1 MPSKLDSVAI
11 SLESLR
17 YENRTQAEYI
27 AKLIPRRVH
36 AKRRDLM
43 QFRIARDS
51 KLVGKCFGIIC
62 ALLEYNNVSRCNLH
76 VWFRRITLPNYPPLL
91 YNSYILALRIF
102 LTVIIIL
109 KSLITLNLKI
119 LNRRF
124 LFLMNVFLIPV

>member
-17 YENRTQAEYI
+17 YENRTQTEYI

-76 VWFRRITLPNYPPLL
+76 VWFRRITLPNY
-91 YNSYILALRIF
+91 ILPFSIILIFLHIF

-109 KSLITLNLKI
+109 KSLIIKI

-124 LFLMNVFLIPV
+124 TILFLMNVFLIPV

>member
-51 KLVGKCFGIIC
+51 KLVDKCFGIIC

-76 VWFRRITLPNYPPLL
+76 VWFRRITLPNYILPF
-91 YNSYILALRIF
+91 YIILIF
-102 LTVIIIL
+102 LRYV
-109 KSLITLNLKI
+109 SS
-119 LNRRF
+119 
-124 LFLMNVFLIPV
+124 

>member
-62 ALLEYNNVSRCNLH
+62 ALLEYNVSRCNLH
-76 VWFRRITLPNYPPLL
+76 VWFRRITLPNYILPF
-91 YNSYILALRIF
+91 YIILIF
-102 LTVIIIL
+102 LRYV
-109 KSLITLNLKI
+109 SS
-119 LNRRF
+119 
-124 LFLMNVFLIPV
+124 

>member
-76 VWFRRITLPNYPPLL
+76 VWFRRITLPNYILPF
-91 YNSYILALRIF
+91 YIILIFLHIF

-109 KSLITLNLKI
+109 KSLIIKI

-124 LFLMNVFLIPV
+124 TILFLMNVFLIPI